1 MATEETTQK
10 VNPDTNFDDVSDD
23 KVEEYLKTKEAIK
36 TFREDLKELKEEH
49 ENFDE
54 AEELAKQLK
63 ILRQNINNDENVRII
78 SDKIATLKERLDLLK
93 EIIKVQLKE
102 SEQKEIK
109 RDGRKFKLVE
119 ILKEMKDEE

>member
-109 RDGRKFKLVE
+109 RDGRKF
-119 ILKEMKDEE
+119 